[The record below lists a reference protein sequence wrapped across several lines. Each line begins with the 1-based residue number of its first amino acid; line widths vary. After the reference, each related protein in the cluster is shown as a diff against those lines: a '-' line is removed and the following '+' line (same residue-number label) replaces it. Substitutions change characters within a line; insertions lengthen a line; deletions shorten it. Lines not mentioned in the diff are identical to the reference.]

1 MRKKTRPLLTT
12 LTVWLRVHGR
22 GVLLARLLGVSES
35 MVSMW
40 ASGKRIPTAERCL
53 EIERATIGAVQADT
67 LRPDLNWTRVKS
79 Y

>member
-1 MRKKTRPLLTT
+1 MKKSTT
-12 LTVWLRVHGR
+12 LTLAQWLRVYGR
-22 GVLLARLLGVSES
+22 GKMLADLLDVSES

-40 ASGKRIPTAERCL
+40 ASGKRQVTAERCL

-67 LRPDLNWTRVKS
+67 LRPDIAWKRTKS